1 MFSVKKLYSD
11 IDLELSMYP
20 SFVSA
25 LFVRKDNAWI
35 KIAGYNLGA
44 ILKETRNTLSCKG
57 CSEEA
62 FKEWTGLWFNPFE
75 HLNEIGYKSKTIF
88 KIINSYRRL
97 RIIVSSFDRP
107 FILVLTFLSRNTD
120 YHRNVRRWARYLFNS
135 LESFETD
142 TIRRRLNTIKSRSYQ
157 LRQLHEILESL
168 SDIDFKKNSWK
179 LRRELMEIKYIGPKV
194 VDAFLLF
201 SKYDTIFTPSN
212 IHLRR
217 FATRLR
223 LINDKELIVPSKK
236 QCLGYDAYC
245 PQCPLREKCITG
257 FFNLMYGR
265 LSGFIQTIAYVHD
278 SLWCSKNKCHV
289 CPFRDICLNRNMIV
303 K

>member
-1 MFSVKKLYSD
+1 MTSIKKLYSD

-44 ILKETRNTLSCKG
+44 IIKETRNTLSCKG

-75 HLNEIGYKSKTIF
+75 HLSKIEYKSKTIF
-88 KIINSYRRL
+88 KITNSYRRL

-107 FILVLTFLSRNTD
+107 FILVLTFLSRNTS
-120 YHRNVRRWARYLFNS
+120 YHRNVRRWARYLFDG
-135 LESFETD
+135 LESFETY
-142 TIRRRLNTIKSRSYQ
+142 TVKRRLNTIKSRSYQ

-201 SKYDTIFTPSN
+201 SKYDTIFTPSD

-236 QCLGYDAYC
+236 QCLGYDAHC

-278 SLWCSKNKCHV
+278 SLWCSKNKCHF